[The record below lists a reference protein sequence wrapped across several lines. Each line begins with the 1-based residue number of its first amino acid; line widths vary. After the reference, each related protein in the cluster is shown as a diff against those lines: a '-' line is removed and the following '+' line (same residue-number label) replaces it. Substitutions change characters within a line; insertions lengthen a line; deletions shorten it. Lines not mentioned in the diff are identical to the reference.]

1 MEKMVILPDVHQGY
15 DIPIGSAVMLDNHIW
30 PGAVGLDINCG
41 MSHINTGAT
50 LTDLKLPTLSDRE
63 DFLLDLI
70 DAVPTGYHCFETPKE
85 SFPKFPNNFGTKEV
99 FDSVM
104 EKADLQLG
112 TLGGGNHF
120 ISLGVNKEDE
130 VGITLHTGSRRA
142 GHQVADYWM
151 KRAKKDGI
159 NFNGLYMY
167 PFDSNEGQAYY
178 NDMLWAFQYA
188 NKNRELIMKSVLNLL
203 GLKFKDYK
211 KDMINETHNHAID
224 TGDGKILH
232 RKGATPAEYDVMGVI
247 PGNMRD
253 GVFITRGLGNKD
265 FLSSASHGAGRV
277 MSRTKAK
284 KSIKAE
290 DLKREMSEFGIV
302 INITNKN
309 TDEGPDA
316 YKDIFKVIGA
326 QAGKVIELVD
336 HFKPKI
342 VHIG

>member
-1 MEKMVILPDVHQGY
+1 
-15 DIPIGSAVMLDNHIW
+15 
-30 PGAVGLDINCG
+30 
-41 MSHINTGAT
+41 
-50 LTDLKLPTLSDRE
+50 
-63 DFLLDLI
+63 
-70 DAVPTGYHCFETPKE
+70 
-85 SFPKFPNNFGTKEV
+85 
-99 FDSVM
+99 
-104 EKADLQLG
+104 
-112 TLGGGNHF
+112 
-120 ISLGVNKEDE
+120 
-130 VGITLHTGSRRA
+130 
-142 GHQVADYWM
+142 
-151 KRAKKDGI
+151 
-159 NFNGLYMY
+159 MY

-178 NDMLWAFQYA
+178 DDMLWAFQYA
-188 NKNRELIMKSVLNLL
+188 DKNRELIMKSVLSLL

-232 RKGATPAEYDVMGVI
+232 RKGATPAEQGVMGVI

-302 INITNKN
+302 INIINKN

-316 YKDIFKVIGA
+316 YKDIFKVVGA
-326 QAGKVIELVD
+326 QAGKVIDIVD